1 MQKIR
6 AVLAAALLALAPFSA
21 AFGRTTPAA
30 AVQAGNNVLGDVVA
44 VDASSKQIFV
54 KTDAGAVVIVS
65 VSDATRI
72 LKNPPG
78 ETKLDKATPYTL
90 AQIAA
95 GDRVLALGK
104 LSEDGKTLAAPRAVV
119 VNTKAEITAKQ
130 ETERAEWRKRGV
142 VGVVSAVNAE
152 SKEITIQ
159 TRTAEGPKPVIIN
172 ASGAAVKL
180 TRYAPD
186 SIKFA
191 DRKPAEI
198 AEIKVG
204 DQLRAKGDKS
214 EDGARFTPEEVV
226 TGTFRTAVGTVKS
239 VDAAKNEIVIESAQD
254 KKPLTVVVRPDSVLK
269 QFQLPPEI
277 AAMMGGGGGG
287 MMGGGGGGG
296 QAGAPAAGGGGPQR
310 VVVQGGPEGQGNRP
324 FGKEG
329 LIQTLKSGAK
339 SADVVQLVS
348 QRGVRFKATADD
360 EKELRDAGATDEV
373 IKAVREN
380 FKQVMVEGAG
390 GPAVAA
396 QGPGGGAQGPGA
408 GGQGPGGGG
417 RRMMMGG
424 DMVQQMLERMPTV
437 TLAELKPGTMILV
450 SSTAGAD
457 PTRVT
462 AIQLVSNI
470 EPVLQMMSAM
480 NARRTG
486 GSTGTGPAP
495 ALGGGGASFGF
506 GIGQP

>member
-1 MQKIR
+1 MQKLR
-6 AVLAAALLALAPFSA
+6 AVLAAALLALAPLPSA
-21 AFGRTTPAA
+21 FARATPAA
-30 AVQAGNNVLGDVVA
+30 LQAGNNVLGDVVA

-54 KTDAGAVVIVS
+54 KTDAGAVVIVA

-72 LKNPPG
+72 IKNPPG
-78 ETKLDKATPYTL
+78 EPKLDKATPYTL

-104 LSEDGKTLAAPRAVV
+104 LSDDGKTLAAPRAVV
-119 VNTKAEITAKQ
+119 VNTKAEIAAKQ
-130 ETERAEWRKRGV
+130 AAERAEWQKRGV

-159 TRTAEGPKPVIIN
+159 TRTPEGPKPVVIN
-172 ASGAAVKL
+172 AAAPAVKL

-226 TGTFRTAVGTVKS
+226 TGTFKTEVGTVKS
-239 VDAAKNEIVIESAQD
+239 VDAAKNEVVIETAQN
-254 KKPLTVVVRPDSVLK
+254 KKTLTVVVRPDSVLK
-269 QFQLPPEI
+269 QFQLPPEV
-277 AAMMGGGGGG
+277 AAMMGGGGGNV
-287 MMGGGGGGG
+287 MAGGGG
-296 QAGAPAAGGGGPQR
+296 QAGAPAGGPQR
-310 VVVQGGPEGQGNRP
+310 AVVQGGPMEGQGRGP
-324 FGKEG
+324 IRKEW
-329 LIQTLKSGAK
+329 LIQTLKGGAMK
-339 SADVVQLVS
+339 PDALAEEISR
-348 QRGVRFKATADD
+348 RGVIFKATADD
-360 EKELRDAGATDEV
+360 EKELREAGANDEIV
-373 IKAVREN
+373 KAVRDH
-380 FKQVMVEGAG
+380 FRLGMVEGGGPVAG
-390 GPAVAA
+390 G
-396 QGPGGGAQGPGA
+396 QGPAGGGAQG
-408 GGQGPGGGG
+408 GPGGGG
-417 RRMMMGG
+417 PGGGGPGGGMRRMMSG
-424 DMVQQMLERMPTV
+424 DFVQQMLERMPAVTV
-437 TLAELKPGTMILV
+437 GELKPGTMILV

-457 PTRVT
+457 PTRLT

-470 EPVLQMMSAM
+470 EPVVQMMAAM

-486 GSTGTGPAP
+486 GASAGTGPAP
-495 ALGGGGASFGF
+495 SMGGGLSFGF

>member
-1 MQKIR
+1 MQKLR
-6 AVLAAALLALAPFSA
+6 AVLAAALLALAPLPS
-21 AFGRTTPAA
+21 AFGRTAPAA
-30 AVQAGNNVLGDVVA
+30 LQAGNNVLGDVVA

-65 VSDATRI
+65 VSDTTRI
-72 LKNPPG
+72 VKNPPG
-78 ETKLDKATPYTL
+78 ETKLDKSVPYTL

-104 LSEDGKTLAAPRAVV
+104 LSDDGKTLAAPRAVV
-119 VNTKAEITAKQ
+119 VNTKAEINAKQ
-130 ETERAEWRKRGV
+130 TVERAEWQKRGV

-159 TRTAEGPKPVIIN
+159 TRTPEGPKPVIIN
-172 ASGAAVKL
+172 ASAPAAKL

-191 DRKPAEI
+191 DRKPADI

-214 EDGARFTPEEVV
+214 EDGAHFTPEEVV
-226 TGTFRTAVGTVKS
+226 TGTFKTEVGTVKS

-254 KKPLTVVVRPDSVLK
+254 KKTLTVVVRPDSVLK

-277 AAMMGGGGGG
+277 AAMMS
-287 MMGGGGGGG
+287 GGGGG
-296 QAGAPAAGGGGPQR
+296 QAGAPAAGGAGGPQR
-310 VVVQGGPEGQGNRP
+310 VVVQGGPMEGQGNRP
-324 FGKEG
+324 MSKEW
-329 LIQTLKSGAK
+329 LIQTLKTGSVK
-339 SADVVQLVS
+339 SADLAQDIS
-348 QRGVRFKATADD
+348 RRGVRFKATADD
-360 EKELRDAGATDEV
+360 EKELREAGATDEV
-373 IKAVREN
+373 VKAVREN
-380 FKQVMVEGAG
+380 FKQVMVEGGGPVAG
-390 GPAVAA
+390 GG
-396 QGPGGGAQGPGA
+396 QG
-408 GGQGPGGGG
+408 GPGGGG
-417 RRMMMGG
+417 GQGQGGPGGGGPGGGMRRMMSG
-424 DMVQQMLERMPTV
+424 DFVQQMLERMPAVTV
-437 TLAELKPGTMILV
+437 GELKPGTLILV

-457 PTRVT
+457 PTRLT

-470 EPVLQMMSAM
+470 EPVVQMMAAM

-486 GSTGTGPAP
+486 GASAGTGPTP
-495 ALGGGGASFGF
+495 SMSGGLSFGF

>member
-6 AVLAAALLALAPFSA
+6 AVLAAALLALAPMSSA
-21 AFGRTTPAA
+21 FARTAPA

-44 VDASSKQIFV
+44 VDAASRQIFV

-65 VSDATRI
+65 VADTTKI
-72 LKNPPG
+72 IKNPPG
-78 ETKLDKATPYTL
+78 ESKLDKATPYTL

-104 LSEDGKTLAAPRAVV
+104 LSDDGKTLAAPRAVV
-119 VNTKAEITAKQ
+119 VNTKAEIAAKQ
-130 ETERAEWRKRGV
+130 AAERAEWQKRGV

-159 TRTAEGPKPVIIN
+159 TRTPEGPKPVVIN
-172 ASGAAVKL
+172 ASGTAVKL

-226 TGTFRTAVGTVKS
+226 TGTFKTEVGIVKS
-239 VDAAKNEIVIESAQD
+239 VDAAKNEVVIETAQD
-254 KKPLTVVVRPDSVLK
+254 KKTLTVVVRPDSVLK
-269 QFQLPPEI
+269 QFQLPPEV
-277 AAMMGGGGGG
+277 AAMMGGGGG
-287 MMGGGGGGG
+287 MMGGGG
-296 QAGAPAAGGGGPQR
+296 QAGAPAGGAGGPQR
-310 VVVQGGPEGQGNRP
+310 VVVQGGPMEGQGNRP
-324 FGKEG
+324 FTKEG
-329 LIQTLKSGAK
+329 LIQALKGGAVK
-339 SADVVQLVS
+339 PADLAEQVRR
-348 QRGVRFKATADD
+348 RGVLFKATDDD
-360 EKELRDAGATDEV
+360 EKALRNAGATDEV
-373 IKAVREN
+373 VEAVRTH
-380 FKQVMVEGAG
+380 FRLGMVEGG
-390 GPAVAA
+390 GPV
-396 QGPGGGAQGPGA
+396 A
-408 GGQGPGGGG
+408 GGQGPGGGQG
-417 RRMMMGG
+417 QGGPGGGGPGGGMRRMMGG
-424 DMVQQMLERMPTV
+424 DFIQQMLERMPAVTV
-437 TLAELKPGTMILV
+437 GELKPGTMILV

-457 PTRVT
+457 PTRLT

-470 EPVLQMMSAM
+470 EPVVQMMAAM

-486 GSTGTGPAP
+486 GASAGTGPAP
-495 ALGGGGASFGF
+495 SMGGGGLGFGF

>member
-1 MQKIR
+1 MQKLR
-6 AVLAAALLALAPFSA
+6 AVLAAALLALAPLPSA
-21 AFGRTTPAA
+21 FARTAPAA
-30 AVQAGNNVLGDVVA
+30 LQAGNNVLGDVVA

-65 VSDATRI
+65 VSDTTK
-72 LKNPPG
+72 LVKNPPG
-78 ETKLDKATPYTL
+78 ETKLDKAVPYTL

-119 VNTKAEITAKQ
+119 VNTKAEISAKQ
-130 ETERAEWRKRGV
+130 TAERAEWQKRGV
-142 VGVVSAVNAE
+142 VGVVSAVNADA
-152 SKEITIQ
+152 KEITIQ
-159 TRTAEGPKPVIIN
+159 TRTPEGPKPVVIN
-172 ASGAAVKL
+172 ASAPAVKL

-226 TGTFRTAVGTVKS
+226 TGTFKTEVGTVKS

-254 KKPLTVVVRPDSVLK
+254 KKMLTVVVRPDSVLK
-269 QFQLPPEI
+269 QFQLPPE
-277 AAMMGGGGGG
+277 AMAMM
-287 MMGGGGGGG
+287 GGG
-296 QAGAPAAGGGGPQR
+296 QAGAGGPQR
-310 VVVQGGPEGQGNRP
+310 VVVQGGPMEGQGNRP
-324 FGKEG
+324 ISKEW
-329 LIQTLKSGAK
+329 LIQTLKSGASK
-339 SADVVQLVS
+339 SADLVQEIS
-348 QRGVRFKATADD
+348 RRGVRFKATADD
-360 EKELRDAGATDEV
+360 EKELREAGAADEV

-380 FKQVMVEGAG
+380 FKQVMVEGGGPVAG
-390 GPAVAA
+390 G
-396 QGPGGGAQGPGA
+396 
-408 GGQGPGGGG
+408 GGQGQGGPGGGG
-417 RRMMMGG
+417 PGGGMRRMMSG
-424 DMVQQMLERMPTV
+424 DFVQQMLERMPAVTV
-437 TLAELKPGTMILV
+437 GELKPGTLILV

-457 PTRVT
+457 PTRLT

-470 EPVLQMMSAM
+470 EPVVQMMAAM
-480 NARRTG
+480 NTRRTG
-486 GSTGTGPAP
+486 GGGGTGPAP
-495 ALGGGGASFGF
+495 SMGGGGGLSFGF